1 MLLDSQPQMPYTV
14 IMNEL
19 TRIGPEHFDIANA
32 YIQFGDVKTVAYEL
46 DIPQYEVVRIIQ
58 TQEVKRYL
66 DGVYLDLG
74 YRNRSKLGAILD
86 KAIDAK
92 LEEAEESGI
101 YSSKDLLELLQFAHK
116 MRMDEIKAF
125 KEEKAVESQTNVQV
139 NNYGDGNYGKLMEK
153 LLGKGN

>member
-1 MLLDSQPQMPYTV
+1 
-14 IMNEL
+14 MNEL
-19 TRIGPEHFDIANA
+19 TRISPEGYDIANA
-32 YIQFGDVKTVAYEL
+32 YIQYGDVKTVAYEL
-46 DIPQYEVVRIIQ
+46 DIPQHEVVRVIQ

-66 DGVYLDLG
+66 DGIYLDLG

-116 MRMDEIKAF
+116 MRMDQIKL
-125 KEEKAVESQTNVQV
+125 EKDEKTIDSQTNIQV
-139 NNYGDGNYGKLMEK
+139 NQYGDSSYGKLMEK
-153 LLGKGN
+153 LLGK